1 MEPNDLLAKAWEAV
15 EKSGV
20 PESLQET
27 AFKEAVAYLRSGE
40 GADEGD
46 GAWRDAGRRS
56 TTRRSPKAKPTRTA
70 SEPAAGAVDPPDE
83 DSFFEDLAN
92 ESGVDEQDL
101 RDILQLTSD
110 GRVQVTQPTKDLGKN
125 TAEQART
132 VVALVASARAVGL
145 NERPVNAETVR
156 REVERKRCF
165 DRPNFASKVLGKL
178 KGFNAGSTRNEIVTN
193 SKWLDE
199 FTAAVNQAH
208 GRTSAAALES

>member
-1 MEPNDLLAKAWEAV
+1 MEPNDLLARAWEAV

-20 PESLQET
+20 PESLQES

-40 GADEGD
+40 GGREGQD
-46 GAWRDAGRRS
+46 GDRGRRS
-56 TTRRSPKAKPTRTA
+56 TARKTPKPKASRSAKDSSVEMVET
-70 SEPAAGAVDPPDE
+70 PDE
-83 DSFFEDLAN
+83 DSFFEDLAK
-92 ESGVDEQDL
+92 ESGVEEQDM

-132 VVALVASARAVGL
+132 VVALVAGARAVGL
-145 NERPVNAETVR
+145 NERPVNAEAVR

-165 DRPNFASKVLGKL
+165 DRPNFAAKVLGNL

-199 FTAAVNQAH
+199 FKAAVNQAH
-208 GRTSAAALES
+208 GRNSAAAPES